1 MASTSRTGHEAN
13 IVNDI
18 PVGNSNFSFNS
29 EPTKTNKNR
38 LSSLSASSPEDDRK
52 RKTAVHGLGDG
63 QEDDEEDDEE
73 DGDFVVDE
81 STRIAETST
90 GAIKHRRNSK
100 ACNWCRK
107 QKARHISPLV
117 SFLAGQ
123 AGEDDPDCFHVS
135 LQMRCAPFDTSTGSK
150 CKICTNSGL
159 EVSTKSR
166 EWVPFTTDKMYS
178 VLLRCERCD
187 FGRRTDGKV

>member
-107 QKARHISPLV
+107 QK
-117 SFLAGQ
+117 
-123 AGEDDPDCFHVS
+123 
-135 LQMRCAPFDTSTGSK
+135 MRCAPFDTSTGSK

-159 EVSTKSR
+159 ECVVEVR
-166 EWVPFTTDKMYS
+166 EM
-178 VLLRCERCD
+178 
-187 FGRRTDGKV
+187 